1 MREMTD
7 KDIIDSSAAEQTRA
21 TSRTDRNA
29 LFPVILGLLTTASIL
44 LLVFQANRALE
55 LRIEAAEVW
64 SDYQVKIVKATAEED
79 PNLRQQYTEEQ
90 DVLREHAQELKQQSS
105 NARYAVKFSTYA
117 AVLLLIGTAI
127 TLLALVAKN
136 KYAGYLGL
144 LMGIIG
150 MGFGLRPLF

>member
-1 MREMTD
+1 MREMPIN
-7 KDIIDSSAAEQTRA
+7 DIVDSSTAEQTRA

-29 LFPVILGLLTTASIL
+29 LFAAILGLLTLASII
-44 LLVFQANRALE
+44 LLVYQANRSLE

-64 SDYQVKIVKATAEED
+64 SDYQVKIVKASGEED

-90 DVLREHAQELKQQSS
+90 DVLRQHAQELKQQSS

-117 AVLLLIGTAI
+117 AVLLLIATAI
-127 TLLALVAKN
+127 TFLALVAKN

-144 LMGIIG
+144 LLGIIG
-150 MGFGLRPLF
+150 VGFGLRPLF